1 VHPLSNEIKAAIID
15 DLKEDRL
22 SLEEIAAKRLGDPKR
37 RGTISKIASKEG
49 IIRKDR
55 RVKPKGCFQ
64 SNVSTKKPI
73 SIKPTKIETF
83 DPKNRVDLLD
93 EALTYLKASL
103 PSIYS
108 PKGFSE
114 WTSAVERLLNQRRIE
129 APAAPIEPE
138 DDGFMIALETKTS
151 EVWQDAPDIPVQMDS
166 SEHPPME
173 NLNLVGDGLTDQE
186 LKRDHS

>member
-1 VHPLSNEIKAAIID
+1 MHPISNETKAAIID

-22 SLEEIAAKRLGDPKR
+22 SYGEIAAKRLGNAKR
-37 RGTISKIASKEG
+37 KGEISKIASKEG

-55 RVKPKGCFQ
+55 RGKPKRSFHPKVSSAKPV
-64 SNVSTKKPI
+64 SNKPV
-73 SIKPTKIETF
+73 KIETF

-103 PSIYS
+103 PGIYS

-138 DDGFMIALETKTS
+138 DDGFMMALETKTP

-166 SEHPPME
+166 AEHPPME
-173 NLNLVGDGLTDQE
+173 NLNLVGDGLTDQ
-186 LKRDHS
+186 RT